1 MGKFGDGTSRGTL
14 KCRYIY
20 VLVHVCLIIT
30 PKILAEITAFSLL
43 SLENIVKLRRR
54 ALILRFSWKFLF
66 FFYKDNRLTCFA
78 YPIHVTVHLP
88 FQLLFLLQKKETGSA
103 LHTILFF
110 GKLSKGLR
118 VVVIM
123 VLSNNSNSSGNNIN
137 NNIDTNTYNSHQ
149 W

>member
-1 MGKFGDGTSRGTL
+1 M
-14 KCRYIY
+14 
-20 VLVHVCLIIT
+20 
-30 PKILAEITAFSLL
+30 KIP
-43 SLENIVKLRRR
+43 
-54 ALILRFSWKFLF
+54 F

-88 FQLLFLLQKKETGSA
+88 FQFLFLLQKKETGSA

-118 VVVIM
+118 VVVVM

-149 W
+149 